1 MTHGVIKPAQF
12 STRRLAVAV
21 FLRLCMTSFVTGINT
36 CPACHVFTCTTGKP
50 VISELQSVRESRG
63 MTATLLCRSYGHPA
77 PSVTFRR
84 LQPLTA
90 TIYRSGRLYVS
101 YHLLCLRFINA
112 LIPEIITRSVA
123 AVHLSVYNKY
133 VHVLRLVIDFFYQSL
148 KNLGWQQFLC

>member
-1 MTHGVIKPAQF
+1 MYDVIRDAYKHVPGV
-12 STRRLAVAV
+12 SRVHLY
-21 FLRLCMTSFVTGINT
+21 
-36 CPACHVFTCTTGKP
+36 TGKP

-84 LQPLTA
+84 LQPQTA

-123 AVHLSVYNKY
+123 AVHLSVYN
-133 VHVLRLVIDFFYQSL
+133 LSL
-148 KNLGWQQFLC
+148 IHI